1 MHFND
6 YYQGHNTTDYQ
17 FQAQFL
23 DLSSCIIV
31 SRPSKRGEKIL
42 QLSVTRL
49 KWRSHRRSADF
60 LILNTTLLR
69 WGVAEGYGIPISAT

>member
-6 YYQGHNTTDYQ
+6 YYQGHNTTDYK

-31 SRPSKRGEKIL
+31 SRPSKRGEKN
-42 QLSVTRL
+42 
-49 KWRSHRRSADF
+49 SAAFRDKTKMEIAQEVGRF
-60 LILNTTLLR
+60 PHFKHHLVEM
-69 WGVAEGYGIPISAT
+69 GGG